1 MGLSPK
7 KAHAGCGLVAGS
19 FRVRKSYPNFWT
31 YYCKLLAHGYTHDN
45 TPEGGEKDQER
56 CQKRKDEEAEARHA
70 QRMLESINKKKQIA
84 REVEAEYGI
93 KSKKKKTALLKIKE
107 EQDQGQEYFEST

>member
-1 MGLSPK
+1 MGLNPK

-45 TPEGGEKDQER
+45 TLEGGEKDPGEVL
-56 CQKRKDEEAEARHA
+56 EE
-70 QRMLESINKKKQIA
+70 K
-84 REVEAEYGI
+84 G
-93 KSKKKKTALLKIKE
+93 
-107 EQDQGQEYFEST
+107 